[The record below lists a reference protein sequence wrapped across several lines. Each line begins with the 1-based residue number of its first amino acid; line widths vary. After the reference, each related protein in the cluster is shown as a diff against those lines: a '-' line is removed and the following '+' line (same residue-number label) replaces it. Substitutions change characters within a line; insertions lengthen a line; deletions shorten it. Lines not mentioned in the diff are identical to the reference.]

1 MSNNIEIN
9 IELDKKI
16 NLENELNIDNNK
28 MKKMIFIFNALNNG
42 WTIKKQNNNYI
53 FSKNHENKKEIYDDN
68 YLFNFISHNVNMSNI
83 LN

>member
-9 IELDKKI
+9 IQLDKKF

-53 FSKNHENKKEIYDDN
+53 FSKNHENKKELLDEN
-68 YLFNFISHNVNMSNI
+68 YLFNFISHNINISNI
-83 LN
+83 

>member
-68 YLFNFISHNVNMSNI
+68 YLFNFISHNVNITNI